1 MYLHKNLN
9 VKIYNVCE
17 NYNYTP
23 MLFQLQ
29 NAILFYTVIMQK
41 AFNLFEYYM
50 SDVEKDNKILF
61 SISS

>member
-17 NYNYTP
+17 YYNYTR

-29 NAILFYTVIMQK
+29 NAILFYAVIMQK

-50 SDVEKDNKILF
+50 YDVEKDNKILF